1 MATPRTAP
9 TPTQPRFSEEIR
21 KMEYEPLDIVEKKLI
36 WYTFFTGVGLLIIMV
51 LLTR

>member
-1 MATPRTAP
+1 MAPK
-9 TPTQPRFSEEIR
+9 PTQPRFAEEIR

-36 WYTFFTGVGLLIIMV
+36 WYTFATGIVLLIIMV